1 MENYGDELF
10 KGANP
15 KLFEFSKIL
24 RKTQTD
30 AEDTI
35 WQSLRNRKILGFKFR
50 RQHPLGNYIADF
62 YCYEAKL
69 VIEIDGGIHN
79 QPENKEYDE
88 NRSIEL
94 EELGIRVIRF
104 TNEMVNSDLNK
115 VLDIIKE
122 HLQKHLTP

>member
-1 MENYGDELF
+1 MEKYGDELF

-30 AEDTI
+30 AEDII

-50 RQHPLGNYIADF
+50 RQHPLGKYIADF

-79 QPENKEYDE
+79 QLENKEYD
-88 NRSIEL
+88 NGRSFEL
-94 EELGIRVIRF
+94 EELGITVIRF
-104 TNEMVNSDLNK
+104 INKEVEDNLEK
-115 VLDIIKE
+115 VLNSIKK
-122 HLQKHLTP
+122 HLQKYLTP